1 METVPVRGYGYKG
14 MKFLPNSQIF
24 ASFFSAPPR
33 RLKRSK
39 GIEAATFVSELAKR
53 VTKSAKS
60 FQNQQKFAFCC
71 LKVRLFKKIHLSLQ
85 KITLIIYN
93 IV

>member
-1 METVPVRGYGYKG
+1 

-39 GIEAATFVSELAKR
+39 GIEAATLVSELAKR
-53 VTKSAKS
+53 VAKSAKS
-60 FQNQQKFAFCC
+60 FQNQQKIAFFC
-71 LKVRLFKKIHLSLQ
+71 LRVRLFKKIHLSLQ
-85 KITLIIYN
+85 KVTLIIIILFN
-93 IV
+93 LKTI

>member
-1 METVPVRGYGYKG
+1 

-33 RLKRSK
+33 RLKRPK

-53 VTKSAKS
+53 VAKSAKS
-60 FQNQQKFAFCC
+60 FQNQQKFAFCY